1 MTPEE
6 KHQISV
12 LRGKIAHKTGAD
24 REKALEDYWD
34 AKNRAEGRRG
44 DLTTNLPI
52 TSRLRYH
59 CATRAQLLIRLRHQI
74 LTSLNIIKMQ

>member
-44 DLTTNLPI
+44 DLTGNLPI
-52 TSRLRYH
+52 RAYDPPELSRPND
-59 CATRAQLLIRLRHQI
+59 RA
-74 LTSLNIIKMQ
+74 